1 MARRTKP
8 KPPAAPSAGYGAWR
22 GAVKNLLDDAGI
34 PFGTL
39 RERDWRD
46 LFIGGATPEHAAE
59 RAGVTAHNT
68 RPTFGRQRRP
78 YR

>member
-8 KPPAAPSAGYGAWR
+8 NPPAAPSGNYGAWR
-22 GAVKNLLDDAGI
+22 GAVKMLLDDAGI

-46 LFIGGATPEHAAE
+46 LFIGGATPEQAAE

-68 RPTFGRQRRP
+68 RPTFGRQRR
-78 YR
+78 R

>member
-1 MARRTKP
+1 M
-8 KPPAAPSAGYGAWR
+8 
-22 GAVKNLLDDAGI
+22 LLDDAGI

-46 LFIGGATPEHAAE
+46 LFIGGATPEQAAE

-68 RPTFGRQRRP
+68 RPTFGRQRR
-78 YR
+78 R